1 MTVESRAAIVRM
13 SAHDTTPGHTFS
25 TRDLIR
31 SMTENPR
38 TELLLGLAVFSPIK
52 FPVSSRSIDP
62 SQPWKN
68 SLTSEG
74 RVSKSQDNPHQ
85 SMEEEYLH
93 KAITLLWRGLAFTK
107 QSWKWRRSSE
117 APMRCSLAT
126 AALTADRIV
135 ERALGQEES

>member
-1 MTVESRAAIVRM
+1 MTVESRAAIARM

-74 RVSKSQDNPHQ
+74 R
-85 SMEEEYLH
+85 
-93 KAITLLWRGLAFTK
+93 TLLGRGLAFTK